1 MLLKSPQVCLVATI
15 IGEFRGPKDFCATIL
30 IEPMFYSLMH
40 KKTDKTIFKN
50 CISEKFRKQL
60 YFFTCISPEYVFHE
74 SPKEVR
80 KNNHFENMR
89 ASFLRR
95 CQNSPW
101 QTSHEMMHFQA

>member
-1 MLLKSPQVCLVATI
+1 MFKNQDLKLEISKIKCRSTS
-15 IGEFRGPKDFCATIL
+15 G
-30 IEPMFYSLMH
+30 YSLMR

-60 YFFTCISPEYVFHE
+60 YFFTCISPNYVFHE
-74 SPKEVR
+74 SPKEFW

-95 CQNSPW
+95 CQNSLW
-101 QTSHEMMHFQA
+101 QTSHEMKHFQA